1 MPKWEGLLL
10 AMITDRAV
18 MKGSRPGTW
27 RLPLARVALMDDLSD
42 DQRDGDDDFLQ
53 GLEEDGGGAK
63 RRKMGRSKKTEQAAT
78 GGVRTREFT
87 PPIPLDYLSH
97 FGL

>member
-78 GGVRTREFT
+78 GGVRT
-87 PPIPLDYLSH
+87 
-97 FGL
+97 